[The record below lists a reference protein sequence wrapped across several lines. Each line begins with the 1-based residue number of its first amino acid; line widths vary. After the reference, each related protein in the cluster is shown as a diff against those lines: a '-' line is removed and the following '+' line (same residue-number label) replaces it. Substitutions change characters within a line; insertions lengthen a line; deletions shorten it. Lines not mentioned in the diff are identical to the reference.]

1 MKQKVITLSGELGAG
16 KSTTTKLLMEKL
28 NYERI
33 YTGGIHRKRAEELGL
48 TFHDYHKLAE
58 VDPQYDY
65 YVDDKLKDFLAKDE
79 NIICDSY
86 MAPWF
91 AKHSFKIFLDID
103 PHVAAERMFEDQKSN
118 PDRATEDYGSV
129 EAQLEKNKARRA
141 SNVKRYKDLYGVEN
155 YLDKDYFDIVV
166 NTTNT
171 PPEEILATILEAYQ
185 VWLTS

>member
-28 NYERI
+28 GYERL

-48 TFHDYHKLAE
+48 SFHDYHKLAE
-58 VDPQYDY
+58 TDPQYDH
-65 YVDDKLKDFLAKDE
+65 YVDDKLKEFLVKGE

-86 MAPWF
+86 LAPWF
-91 AKHSFKIFLDID
+91 ADHSFKIFLDID
-103 PHVAAERMFEDQKSN
+103 PQVAAERMFEDQKSN

-141 SNVKRYKDLYGVEN
+141 SNVKRYSDLYQISD
-155 YLDKDYFDIVV
+155 YLDKDHFDIVV
-166 NTTNT
+166 NTTDT
-171 PPEEILATILEAYQ
+171 PPEEIVATILKAYEN
-185 VWLTS
+185 WLNQ